1 MTTEITQPPA
11 PQTGSFAVIKGGSP
25 DPSIYHGV
33 GYVQVEKGGE
43 LWLMGPGR
51 SIIALL
57 AGHAWDEVYP
67 VDTTG
72 ARIG

>member
-1 MTTEITQPPA
+1 MTEITQTPD
-11 PQTGSFAVIKGGSP
+11 PQAASFAVVKGAVG

-33 GYVQVEKGGE
+33 RYVQVEKGGE

-51 SIIALL
+51 SIICLL

-67 VDTTG
+67 VDSTG